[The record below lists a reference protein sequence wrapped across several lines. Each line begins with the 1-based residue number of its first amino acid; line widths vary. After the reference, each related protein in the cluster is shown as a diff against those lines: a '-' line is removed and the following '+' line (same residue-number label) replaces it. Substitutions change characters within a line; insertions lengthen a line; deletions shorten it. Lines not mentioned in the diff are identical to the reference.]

1 MRQVDYSK
9 LNQKY
14 SISQLRGC
22 PEYLA
27 LINADADLKEN
38 LQTVLFYLINFAN
51 IDVSSGFLL
60 DFIGWLVGTSRDYFD
75 LSQYFKINSP
85 DVNVQKYI
93 WFSEPATDFV
103 APRGSLAD
111 VYFRAR
117 IKAKIGAN
125 TSKCTREANIN
136 VIKNLTYADTVTIT
150 NPAPMLLDIKIKGK
164 NLFLSQHLKDDIE
177 RVLGNGV
184 GIRNLTTE
192 IG

>member
-27 LINADADLKEN
+27 LINADADLKES
-38 LQTVLFYLINFAN
+38 LQIVLFYLINFAN

-60 DFIGWLVGTSRDYFD
+60 DFLGWLVGTSREYFD
-75 LSQYFKINSP
+75 ISQYFKVNSP
-85 DVNVQKYI
+85 DLNVQKYI
-93 WFSEPATDFV
+93 WFSEPTTGFI
-103 APRGSLAD
+103 APRGSLED

-117 IKAKIGAN
+117 IKGKVGAN
-125 TSKCTREANIN
+125 TSKCTRESNIK
-136 VIKNLTYADTVTIT
+136 VIKDMTFADTVIIT
-150 NPAPMLLDIKIKGK
+150 NPAPMLLDVTIKGS
-164 NLFLSQHLKDDIE
+164 NLFLSQHLKEDIE
-177 RVLGNGV
+177 RILGNGI

-192 IG
+192 IE